1 MNDRFK
7 FRAWDKKNE
16 VMIPFCDNYICE
28 EYSGIIFVTPENHQY
43 SGIGNL
49 PGSYEN
55 LEDGC
60 HYSKQYE
67 LMQCTGLKDKNGE
80 LIYEGDILSLY
91 GFNKKQNEEME
102 RSVVKWDY
110 QEASYYFGSVT
121 SYNEDNSSFSNIEII
136 GNIYEN
142 PELKENE

>member
-7 FRAWDKKNE
+7 FRAWDKKDKIMWS
-16 VMIPFCDNYICE
+16 VKQILCSRMMTE
-28 EYSGIIFVTPENHQY
+28 EFFNPEN
-43 SGIGNL
+43 
-49 PGSYEN
+49 EN
-55 LEDGC
+55 FIR
-60 HYSKQYE
+60 
-67 LMQCTGLKDKNGE
+67 MQCTGLRDKNGK

>member
-1 MNDRFK
+1 MNERFK
-7 FRAWDKKNE
+7 FRAWDSIRKKMVTENDVIGE
-16 VMIPFCDNYICE
+16 GDSNNFMPAIAFIGEFWAFDLESSCNGGDPE
-28 EYSGIIFVTPENHQY
+28 GIYKI
-43 SGIGNL
+43 
-49 PGSYEN
+49 
-55 LEDGC
+55 
-60 HYSKQYE
+60 
-67 LMQCTGLKDKNGE
+67 MQCTGLKDKNGK